1 MANGIAIPEDMAAL
15 PRYGA
20 WRRRRM
26 QPALMLKIAQAPWA
40 DAENLPDYRGW
51 LKVAK
56 RRDPKGWTDRDPR
69 YYMTRHLVDEVLFA
83 AGGLEREL
91 NSLKDSVNSAQA
103 CSDST
108 PGERQNSGAEQPKLV
123 LNSALHA
130 TYAFINALTWG
141 RAVRERVERADPT
154 ENRVGFMRS
163 LLQRKAK
170 RSSPVR
176 VNAGLLPSLADGQL
190 KRTLQK
196 CLQELDPFLQ
206 ESRRMANYALHAGAP
221 YGPSTPTFEV
231 RSDRQVFLPI
241 PDKGTKRVAIWDDF
255 TYRDGRDAVSYIQ
268 TLFDAVA
275 RFVDRMLDAFDALPE
290 PF

>member
-1 MANGIAIPEDMAAL
+1 MADGMAIPEDLDAL
-15 PRYGA
+15 PRYEA
-20 WRRRRM
+20 WRRRRT
-26 QPALMLKIAQAPWA
+26 QPALMLKIARAPWA
-40 DAENLPDYRGW
+40 DAENLPDYKGW

-56 RRDPKGWTDRDPR
+56 RLDRKGCADRDPR

-103 CSDST
+103 HSDFI
-108 PGERQNSGAEQPKLV
+108 PGERRNPGAGQSKLV
-123 LNSALHA
+123 LNSALYA

-141 RAVRERVERADPT
+141 RSVRERVERNDPT
-154 ENRVGFMRS
+154 EKQVGFLRS
-163 LLQRKAK
+163 ILQRKTK
-170 RSSPVR
+170 RPSPVR
-176 VNAGLLPSLADGQL
+176 VSAGLLPSLADGQL
-190 KRTLQK
+190 KRRLQE

-221 YGPSTPTFEV
+221 QGPSTPTFDM
-231 RSDRQVFLPI
+231 RSNGQVFLRI
-241 PDKGTKRVAIWDDF
+241 PDKGTKRVAVWDEF

-275 RFVDRMLDAFDALPE
+275 RFVDQMLDAFDALPE